1 MIDSKLVCSRFLPLE
16 IHTQAQQTGFH
27 HPLLSWCLLDTVF
40 ASRNRRFYHVGE
52 YDIRSKL
59 RLLRVLKDYVRNS
72 DWDCGWNPVWD
83 HMLSLQSG
91 LVS

>member
-1 MIDSKLVCSRFLPLE
+1 M
-16 IHTQAQQTGFH
+16 
-27 HPLLSWCLLDTVF
+27 
-40 ASRNRRFYHVGE
+40 GE

-72 DWDCGWNPVWD
+72 GWDCGWNPVWD

-91 LVS
+91 LVSDHVASAIC

>member
-1 MIDSKLVCSRFLPLE
+1 M
-16 IHTQAQQTGFH
+16 
-27 HPLLSWCLLDTVF
+27 
-40 ASRNRRFYHVGE
+40 GE

-72 DWDCGWNPVWD
+72 DWDCGWNRVWD

-91 LVS
+91 LVSDHVTSAIC